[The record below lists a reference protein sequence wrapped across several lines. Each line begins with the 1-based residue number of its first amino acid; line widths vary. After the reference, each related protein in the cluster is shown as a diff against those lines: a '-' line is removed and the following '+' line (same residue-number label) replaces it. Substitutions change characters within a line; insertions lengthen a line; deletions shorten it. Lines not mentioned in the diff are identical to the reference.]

1 MHRTTMGLVY
11 LLTLVGCA
19 SLGGYKPT
27 VDPYNDRHASRIPQ
41 DGQERR
47 ALAREASG
55 GAREPLVGGAVGGLL
70 GAATGAA
77 VGAAVGKAG
86 TGAAVGAAAGGMGGG
101 AYKGLSADARFKQA
115 FQTCM
120 RNRGHH
126 VID

>member
-1 MHRTTMGLVY
+1 MGLVY

-41 DGQERR
+41 DEQECRE
-47 ALAREASG
+47 LAKQASG
-55 GAREPLVGGAVGGLL
+55 AAKETLVGGAVGGLL